1 MIARHGTE
9 AGVDGLKRINQGMFA
24 KILEMIARVS
34 ERIIFVPV
42 FAYLMTDVAFQD
54 WAVLISINTFLAVFD
69 FGMRQVFGNH
79 LRDMWVKGELQAQQ
93 SYFKAVVLLY
103 GSIAVV
109 LTLVSVLASYVFG
122 IHRLFHFEVVPL
134 ADQPNLMFL
143 TLMFGVVTFVRAG
156 ILEIY
161 RANDQYPR
169 FINFNTILWWP
180 RFAITILAIVLWRDI
195 LIGWSV
201 FFACLVVLG
210 IGLPLWDIRKTQPHL
225 WQGFGKAKASLHA
238 SPRECFYLWVGD
250 MARLFALQG
259 PTLLINAM
267 VKDGAVVL
275 AFLLNRNLV
284 TTLRE
289 FGMQFALN
297 YGIELGRTTA
307 AGDIRQQ
314 NAIILSSGI
323 VLGFGLGA
331 ALGALTVVGDEF
343 LNLLSKGGNIFDIR
357 LFLMMAVSGVA
368 VGITHVYVSW
378 LTYAHKNAS
387 IFALRGIHG
396 LVTLVGCIALII
408 PFQGYGA
415 GLVLG
420 LADMF
425 ILAIGGVWV
434 ARRAFVFPVWPALGV
449 TIAAVLCGALI
460 AGSAAGAG
468 QALVAQFGLHGRTH
482 DLAALAA
489 PALLLGVVGL
499 PIFLKRKRI
508 LKALRTRIRA
518 ILDAAEPAGDPR

>member
-1 MIARHGTE
+1 M
-9 AGVDGLKRINQGMFA
+9 DGLKRINQGMIA
-24 KILEMIARVS
+24 KVLEMIARVS

-54 WAVLISINTFLAVFD
+54 WAILISINTFLAVFD

-79 LRDMWVKGELQAQQ
+79 LRDMWVKGELAAQQ

-103 GSIAVV
+103 CGIAVA
-109 LTLVSVLASYVFG
+109 LTLLCALASYTFG

-134 ADQPNLMFL
+134 ADQPDLMFL
-143 TLMFGVVTFVRAG
+143 TMMFGVVTFVRAG

-169 FINFNTILWWP
+169 FVNFNTLLWWP
-180 RFAITILAIVLWRDI
+180 RFAITILAIVIWRDI
-195 LIGWSV
+195 LIGWAV
-201 FFACLVVLG
+201 FFACLIVLG
-210 IGLPLWDIRKTQPHL
+210 VGLPMWDIYKTQPHL
-225 WQGFGKAKASLHA
+225 WRGFATAKPRLHA

-259 PTLLINAM
+259 PTLLINAL

-275 AFLLNRNLV
+275 AFILNRNLV
-284 TTLRE
+284 TILRE

-307 AGDIRQQ
+307 AGDTRQQ

-331 ALGALTVVGDEF
+331 AIGALTIVGDEF
-343 LNLLSKGGNIFDIR
+343 LNLLTNGGNVFDIK

-387 IFALRGIHG
+387 IFALRGIHS
-396 LVTLVGCIALII
+396 LVTLVGCLALIV

-420 LADMF
+420 LTDMF
-425 ILAIGGVWV
+425 ILAIGGVWI
-434 ARRAFVFPVWPALGV
+434 ARRTFVFPVWPALGV
-449 TIAAVLCGALI
+449 TATAVVSGALL
-460 AGSAAGAG
+460 AGSAAWAG
-468 QALVAQFGLHGRTH
+468 QWIVAQFDLAGRLH

-489 PALLLGVVGL
+489 PALVLGVGGL
-499 PIFLKRKRI
+499 PLFLKRKRI
-508 LKALRTRIRA
+508 LKALRGRIRA
-518 ILDAAEPAGDPR
+518 ILDAQEPAGDPR